1 MDFPALLS
9 FLSSIHPLS
18 EKFIQS
24 LEKELAP
31 IWLPRNHVLIQ
42 VPQVAEFVYFINS
55 GFAMAYSYQD
65 RKKVVENFWRQGQV
79 MTAVSSFCEQVPSA
93 ETIQLMQDS
102 ELMCLSH
109 AGLHRLFR
117 MHVEAHYLYQK
128 ILNRHFAQ
136 CRARIRDIQRLSAF
150 KRLGILVRLYPNIEQ
165 IVSQE
170 SIASYLGITPQSLSR
185 LKRSK
190 END

>member
-1 MDFPALLS
+1 MDFSALLS

-18 EKFIQS
+18 EKFIKS

-42 VPQVAEFVYFINS
+42 APQVAEFVYFINS
-55 GFAMAYSYQD
+55 GFAMAYSYQN
-65 RKKVVENFWRQGQV
+65 KKKIVEGFWRKGQV
-79 MTAVSSFCEQVPSA
+79 MTAAGSFYEQTPSV

-102 ELMCLSH
+102 ELFCLSH
-109 AGLHRLFR
+109 ASLHRLFR
-117 MHVEAHYLYQK
+117 KHTESHYLYHK

-136 CRARIRDIQRLSAF
+136 CRARIRDIQRLSAME
-150 KRLGILVRLYPNIEQ
+150 RLEILGKLYPDIEQ

-190 END
+190 ETD